1 MLHQF
6 DHSVSKHYH
15 SATYNGDVCGYHF
28 HNSFEVIYAVEGNMN
43 VVVNTVDIE
52 LNQGEIL
59 LISPAVVH
67 SLDGNKTCKYFI
79 SIFTQDFVSE
89 FTSHSMTS
97 SFYHFVPDE
106 TIADMIH
113 KYLINSSITDRY
125 MIKSCLYG
133 ICSNALNNHI
143 KYDSDE
149 TDDTFSFIVN
159 KYISENF
166 QHEIKRKDI
175 ADALNYEEHYFSYL
189 FSKHMNTTFKK
200 YLNIYKFA
208 YAQNLL
214 LTTNMPISQIAMD
227 SGFSSIRSF
236 NEVFKS
242 LSGLSPTKFRA
253 TSE

>member
-1 MLHQF
+1 MIHQF
-6 DHSVSKHYH
+6 GHSVSKHFH

-28 HNSFEVIYAVEGNMN
+28 HNSFEAIYVVEGNMK
-43 VVVNTVDIE
+43 VVVNTVNID

-59 LISPAVVH
+59 LISPAAVH

-79 SIFTQDFVSE
+79 SIFTQDFVLE
-89 FTSHSMTS
+89 FANHSMTS
-97 SFYHFVPDE
+97 TFYHFVPDE
-106 TIADMIH
+106 TVANMIH
-113 KYLINSSITDRY
+113 KYMINSSTTDRY
-125 MIKSCLYG
+125 MLKSCLYG

-143 KYDSDE
+143 KYNSDE
-149 TDDTFSFIVN
+149 TDNAFSFVVN

-175 ADALNYEEHYFSYL
+175 ADALNYEEHYFSCL

-200 YLNIYKFA
+200 YLNIYRFA

-214 LTTNMPISQIAMD
+214 LTTNMPISRVAME

-242 LSGLSPTKFRA
+242 LSGLSPAKFRT

>member
-1 MLHQF
+1 MLHQIN
-6 DHSVSKHYH
+6 HSVSKHYH
-15 SATYNGDVCGYHF
+15 RAIYNGDVCEYHF
-28 HNSFEVIYAVEGNMN
+28 HNSFEAIYAVNGNMTID
-43 VVVNTVDIE
+43 VNTVNIE
-52 LNQGEIL
+52 LNEGEML
-59 LISPAVVH
+59 LISPGTVH
-67 SLDGNKTCKYFI
+67 SLDGCGKCKFFI
-79 SIFTQDFVSE
+79 SIFTRDFVSE
-89 FTSHSMTS
+89 FANHSMTS
-97 SFYHFVPDE
+97 SFYHFIPDE
-106 TIADMIH
+106 TVVNMI
-113 KYLINSSITDRY
+113 KNYMIDSSTTERY
-125 MIKSCLYG
+125 MLKSCLYG
-133 ICSNALNNHI
+133 ICANALNNHI
-143 KYDSDE
+143 KYNSDE
-149 TDDTFSFIVN
+149 TDNSFSFIVN

-200 YLNIYKFA
+200 YLNIYRFA

-242 LSGLSPTKFRA
+242 LSGLSPAKFRA